1 MLKRKIKKVIMRW
14 EAILEPEQSAVQQ
27 LQKELGVSSIIAALL
42 VQRGMHTFDAAKA
55 FLDLSGKIYTPFS
68 MRDMDKAVARINAA
82 LEEDQ
87 AIMVYGDYDVDGTTS
102 VALMTLF

>member
-1 MLKRKIKKVIMRW
+1 MRW

-55 FLDLSGKIYTPFS
+55 FLDLSGKIYTPLFQCKIWT
-68 MRDMDKAVARINAA
+68 RRWPV
-82 LEEDQ
+82 L
-87 AIMVYGDYDVDGTTS
+87 
-102 VALMTLF
+102 TLP